1 MSTNLQVSGLY
12 ETTLINL
19 RILRSIEPGHRLDTT
34 QRFFR
39 VHQKRSQLVPVFFS
53 RWWNQQDRN
62 SDICRI
68 QSLYH
73 QAVQCCHTC
82 DPTSKKRML
91 DYIKKSESG
100 LKNLQTTYRI
110 DLTMVALID
119 VILDQIERQRE
130 NTDELPN
137 E

>member
-1 MSTNLQVSGLY
+1 
-12 ETTLINL
+12 
-19 RILRSIEPGHRLDTT
+19 
-34 QRFFR
+34 
-39 VHQKRSQLVPVFFS
+39 
-53 RWWNQQDRN
+53 
-62 SDICRI
+62 
-68 QSLYH
+68 
-73 QAVQCCHTC
+73 
-82 DPTSKKRML
+82 ML